1 MKTPEPRRP
10 EPRRVGYLAAG
21 LRLMLLS
28 AKRELEARELERDTA
43 ARLVAY
49 YERELEQCG
58 GETSPGLARATPGD
72 DGAAPMRA
80 RQVELPFKAAAS

>member
-1 MKTPEPRRP
+1 MKTP

-21 LRLMLLS
+21 LRLMLR
-28 AKRELEARELERDTA
+28 AATRELEARELERDTA
-43 ARLVAY
+43 ARLVAHY
-49 YERELEQCG
+49 QRELEQC
-58 GETSPGLARATPGD
+58 ETSPGLARATPGD